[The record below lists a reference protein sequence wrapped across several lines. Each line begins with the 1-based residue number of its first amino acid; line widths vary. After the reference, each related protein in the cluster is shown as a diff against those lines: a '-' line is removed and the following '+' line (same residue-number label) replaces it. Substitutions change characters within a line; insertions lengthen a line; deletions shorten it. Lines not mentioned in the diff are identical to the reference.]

1 MEVAHKAVKEA
12 RRWKVEEAKCRAE
25 KAVEAATRRQISLFG
40 DWRRLLA
47 DQAGQ
52 AGG

>member
-1 MEVAHKAVKEA
+1 VAHKAVKET
-12 RRWKVEEAKCRAE
+12 RKWKVEEAKCRIE
-25 KAVEAATRRQISLFG
+25 EAVEAATRRQVSLFG